1 MVWGFIEEMYLIIGD
16 IHGCV
21 KTLNRLLDEAVKK
34 YVIEE
39 IFILGDLIDRG
50 RYSQEVLKVVSEVKS
65 NIPTIIFLGNHEDMF
80 LDFVLDTKRYEPEI
94 WLYNGGKTTLE
105 SFNANIMSND
115 ENYFRD
121 FCRENILGRFASIFD
136 SLKIFKELSLGNKKY
151 LLSHAGGFYG
161 DKLPEELYNALNV
174 MDKTTF
180 FPFIWDREADFR
192 TERYHDFSIIHGHN
206 PTKKISF
213 QNPDTPYINGDIS
226 INIDTGCVYGYSLS
240 SVFINSEG
248 DFEFLS
254 ARCID

>member
-21 KTLNRLLDEAVKK
+21 KTLNRLLNEAVKK

-50 RYSQEVLKVVSEVKS
+50 RYSQEVLKVVSEVKR
-65 NIPTIIFLGNHEDMF
+65 NIPTTIFLGNHEDMF

-161 DKLPEELYNALNV
+161 DKLPEELYNSLNV
-174 MDKTTF
+174 NDKTIF
-180 FPFIWDREADFR
+180 SPFIWDRGVDFKK
-192 TERYHDFSIIHGHN
+192 ERYHDVVIIHGHN
-206 PTKKISF
+206 PTHKIDSK
-213 QNPDTPYINGDIS
+213 NPGAPYINGDIS

-240 SVFINSEG
+240 SVFINSKG

-254 ARCID
+254 VRCID